1 MLKGQENVSKNL
13 PKVPFREE
21 RIPFAEFGDLGKTP
35 WQHALI
41 PYWTAEFGVMD
52 FSFYNRVHF
61 HSRAHQSEGNGIKFV
76 PGRVRFLPSQTVP
89 DTRTRIYLVRYKGD
103 RKTIDCTQPVEIL
116 REFDRQQLVSAV
128 IEQNEAV
135 IRLVDREALAREA
148 ETIQKIPYDVMLL
161 GQTVAGTEYGVIRSY
176 KPDSGVCFIN
186 SYHADNKAHPHFKS
200 KARSVLF
207 APSDVTLLPKGLVLD
222 TRSKVYL
229 VNFSIQGSM
238 TSPLNGDTFHTVD
251 PQVPVT
257 VVRSFSQKD
266 CSLLCPQ
273 EDCVLFDGKPGQFP
287 PPELVSS
294 IKALR
299 KTIWDRLS
307 QADYVLTAPFPQLAR
322 DAGVADYRLYADS
335 VESFVK
341 QYLPDFKVL
350 KNVILNGIR
359 LPGIIVPQEFTV
371 SNELENEP
379 EPENKPVDF
388 SELDR
393 LFQAGDSVGFLS
405 SKTFISTSFRELPEE
420 VQQQALTCAARI
432 LYRDPT
438 MEITLEP
445 FERALFQAEKSEDFI
460 KKWKSKGV
468 FDREILQSYAR
479 SSWAQ
484 YTLPEDSGRAAA
496 ELNDIGRIRTLNNS
510 YNGLSER
517 FGQCGSRLT
526 PCLFL
531 MRIMANPAPKAVKE
545 ALSRYCQMVKA
556 LRPKLLFARPDD
568 TKKLFCLE
576 ELVQAVR
583 TLQPETEFPYNL
595 VTNLLSVFV
604 DCNCILRAPKTLEA
618 IDPTHAAAEWEF
630 LDLYQ
635 NPFAW
640 TEDRLRALL
649 QRGNFNRQLFQK
661 IVALAWERYA
671 DNPDLPQ
678 PFLRLLSWIC
688 MWDDSFS
695 MDEILRYHFLS
706 RFTKREKQL
715 QLLRSDPQVCALA
728 AGLDMPMYALAT
740 YIANVTAEDLNEDQI
755 PPEALESLSHMESLR
770 QQVCQSMLQKTGP
783 VSQEN
788 ELVYET
794 LFHAFRF
801 DFPVLNKIQLEY
813 AQWYMQKPL
822 QGCTA
827 QELEAHLDHLNQCRA
842 FEAYARVYVLYMD
855 LFPSTD
861 ISPRTVEMYI
871 EALIQIRRFSDA
883 IQYLRTRVP
892 ISADTREVLQIR
904 VLSENFRL
912 NALDE
917 QAFQVLDQAISW
929 EEAHALLLS
938 HMGDNISIAT
948 QAVNCLMALYCHRK
962 CYCRVSYLY
971 KIYQPKAENGFTRL
985 YSDIRSQ
992 VPWAASGMFKS
1003 HYDVINWAFS
1013 ALGAKDLLDF
1023 FQWLR
1028 NITVPDFKELK
1039 LENSFSFFYQF
1050 LIENPLDP
1058 KNWQSFLAHLTKR
1071 VGLNLWEIVVCEG
1084 ILGTLSAEFT
1094 PTNTDLA
1101 LSHIL
1106 DNSSPA
1112 QLPYNLLPYALS
1124 YLMETNSRS
1133 TELYEKLTAALSNP
1147 DVVQHLVQDNP
1158 WHPTYTKTIEEF
1170 QAYALQLFRQTGSA
1184 HYFKLLNVLPLAL
1197 KNEDLLTISLQDHNM
1212 QRALVQLCRNYLDG
1226 DKQEESQQFLSK
1238 ISDQDF
1244 TPHERNMLAFLR
1256 LLFGEE
1262 EVLLLKYP
1270 TLFKSENEVIRVKR
1284 DCAWILTDYPA
1295 KKKLRQFEQNCL
1307 GISHRLTVYAL
1318 IFGILYDEDIYDSP
1332 QYIPESL
1339 DLDDRRTRDAYLLF
1353 LQNVYLAQLDFNA
1366 AYDFFYKKWRY
1377 IKLLLATIL
1386 LNWGGDYDDGF
1397 VLAAMRQYDHYDSIY
1412 HTDYQPFQQE
1422 VLTLIRTVSLT
1433 DRTKQDFLLALMVGQ
1448 IGWFLKN
1455 HGAELAGLPVDAK
1468 EHTAQI
1474 IQKLDYRETSAS
1486 FFTLYGQEIL
1496 KGSAELVLPVAQA
1509 LSPRLVDAWE
1519 AFHQAASEGKDCTA
1533 ILRIAQT
1540 DPPSA
1545 CIKALFKLKPEVFTQ
1560 YADAIA
1566 PIVFARQ
1573 FPFQF
1578 YRKIREFLIRNHNNK
1593 DYLEQILAKFDL
1605 CCRYAARSDQTVPA
1619 VQAYLTGLGFCLM
1632 GQRARAQEALARL
1645 DLRAD
1650 IPQAWQDE
1658 AQRMMAYLDG
1668 RQESFQPDRFDID
1681 ISQGSNLRATGLS
1694 FVPTLQKLLN
1704 IPAQKLRKEEWNA
1717 LHARYCSGTLSPK
1730 EHFQAGVTLLSN
1742 MPPLSQCSPKEAS
1755 LWKDL
1760 LLDVGLEALQS
1771 ESGISADLQ
1780 LTIASE
1786 LLEITA
1792 GRGKAV
1798 AEKFEQLLDNFR
1810 RIPYRGISLTS
1821 WAQHGDDIQKCL
1833 GLAGTGNVEAFAR
1846 LNRQILQR
1854 CAAPLGPDHTN
1865 EDRLEDYQEL
1875 LSQIKGYDEIEGYA
1889 QKVGEAIQAEIDRIA
1904 SGVRLSICLDDQK
1917 AVTDGYVYYQLSNVG
1932 KKTVQLHTKAL
1943 RIWFQQDDYLRQE
1956 LEFTGL
1962 NELRSKYVTGGRAK
1976 LRLDGQPR
1984 TVSVEFWVERAE
1996 DGVLLCRA
2004 KEPHLPVAPCE
2015 QEFTVNSLHEYA
2027 THCAVNDADMLFG
2040 RDSVKDKLR
2049 AQLTHSK
2056 NGGGLAVIYGPSRI
2070 GKTSLLNWVANDYAR
2085 EKGNIIRVSFGGEGG
2100 QGGETDYEKS
2110 FISSEYAQI
2119 PYEDNQAMSEY
2130 LLSCTIR
2137 QALSDAMRSRCRLPE
2152 SAPLPQDLGKSI
2164 ESILRDTRQS
2174 ILERYHAVNELLR
2187 SAELE
2192 LWLLLDEFQQVVEQW
2207 KTIARDCDFVQ
2218 LCLALNYPGSGLTH
2232 IKLVICGSDDLLQH
2246 MVLKDNSVWR
2256 YAFKGSGI
2264 TVDPLLQTPFFE
2276 MIQTDHGIA
2285 GANVQYSQKALEAL
2299 YSYTGGVPL
2308 YGKEICNVIL
2318 RDIESRP
2325 EAYRGRNEI
2334 YVRDIAWAT
2343 QTLLNLQDEEL
2354 RADTREGIR
2363 EIYEAVTKNLDT
2375 DTDKQYLWYMA
2386 WWLHNNPD
2394 KDSFPE
2400 SEFTQHDL
2408 VEGETALKN
2417 SLAIAVARQILRI
2430 SDSPDGMGAKSYTF
2444 RTIFYYCA
2452 FLGGV
2457 NLEKLHQDKIFLKES
2472 SAEEVP
2478 FQSNESAIDQLY
2490 TLFHSLPEEKQLFA
2504 AGGVIM
2510 SAKSAKVLQNLRDM
2524 AGDVIENQFQD
2535 KVIINVSVHQISNT
2549 INNILTATNPREI
2562 RQSLHSLP
2570 RLDAY
2575 FAPDALP
2582 AIVKKLHSDDPEC
2595 LAEAEAEIGTTTD
2608 QMSANYRAAI
2618 AMQEEVPDK
2627 KSLSELLKIDPY
2639 LCKDL
2644 QRELDPSLMVD
2655 LYFAARLEDI
2665 FCRGMTA
2672 ETGSEEDQIDYS
2684 PVTIMY
2690 CKTLEKALKLYHTD
2704 LYIQRLPE
2712 SQTQVKKSKHQVFLF
2727 GDLSDVKLRQKVQNK
2742 IPIGAF
2748 LYPINPECK
2757 KEEDYECIAGNRS
2770 QVKYW
2775 QRHGSMLLK
2784 ARDIRNDSAHG
2795 ASGVLVTREEL
2806 VELKKLLFTDEGLL
2820 NLVSLAH

>member
-1 MLKGQENVSKNL
+1 MLKGQENVGKNL
-13 PKVPFREE
+13 PTVPFREE
-21 RIPFAEFGDLGKTP
+21 RIPFAAFGDPGE
-35 WQHALI
+35 ALWRYALM
-41 PYWTAEFGVMD
+41 PYWTAEYGVMD
-52 FSFYNRVHF
+52 FSFYNRAHF
-61 HSRAHQSEGNGIKFV
+61 HSQAYQSEKKGIKFDSSS
-76 PGRVRFLPSQTVP
+76 VRFLPSQVVP
-89 DTRTRIYLVRYKGD
+89 DTRTRIYLVRYQGNGQ
-103 RKTIDCTQPVEIL
+103 TIDCTQPVKIL
-116 REFDRQQLVSAV
+116 REYDRQQLVSAV
-128 IEQNEAV
+128 IEQDGV
-135 IRLVDREALAREA
+135 IIRLVDQEALAREA
-148 ETIQKIPYDVMLL
+148 ESIQKIPYDVILQ
-161 GQTVAGTEYGVIRSY
+161 GQTVAGTEYGVIRFY
-176 KPDSGVCFIN
+176 KPGSRVCFIN

-207 APSDVTLLPKGLVLD
+207 APSDITLLPEGLVLD
-222 TRSKVYL
+222 TKSKVYL

-238 TSPLNGDTFHTVD
+238 TSPLNGDTFPTVD

-257 VVRSFSQKD
+257 VVCSFSQKD
-266 CSLLCPQ
+266 CLIHCPQ
-273 EDCVLFDGKPGQFP
+273 EDDVLVDVKQGQLP
-287 PPELVSS
+287 PPELASS
-294 IKALR
+294 IEVLR

-307 QADYVLTAPFPQLAR
+307 QADYVLTAPFPQMAR
-322 DAGVADYRLYADS
+322 DAGVSDYHLYADS

-350 KNVILNGIR
+350 KNIVLNGIR
-359 LPGIIVPQEFTV
+359 LPGIIVPQDFTV
-371 SNELENEP
+371 SKDQEP
-379 EPENKPVDF
+379 KPEEKSVDF

-393 LFQAGDSVGFLS
+393 LFQAGDFAGFLS
-405 SKTFISTSFRELPEE
+405 CKTFTSTPFRELPED

-432 LYRDPT
+432 LYRAPT
-438 MEITLEP
+438 MEITMEP

-460 KKWKSKGV
+460 KKWKIRGM
-468 FDREILQSYAR
+468 FDQEILQSYAR

-496 ELNDIGRIRTLNNS
+496 ELNDIGLIHTLNNS

-517 FGQCGSRLT
+517 FGQCGSRLA

-531 MRIMANPAPKAVKE
+531 MRIMANPTPKTVKE
-545 ALSRYCQMVKA
+545 VLSRYCQIVKA

-576 ELVQAVR
+576 ELVRAVH
-583 TLQPETEFPYNL
+583 TLLPKIDFPYNL

-604 DCNCILRAPKTLEA
+604 DCNCVLRAPKTLEA
-618 IDPTHAAAEWEF
+618 VDPTHAAAEWEF

-635 NPFAW
+635 NTFTW

-649 QRGNFNRQLFQK
+649 RRGYFNRQLFQK

-671 DNPDLPQ
+671 DKPDLPQ
-678 PFLRLLSWIC
+678 PFLRLLGWIC

-695 MDEILRYHFLS
+695 VDEILRYHFLS
-706 RFTKREKQL
+706 GFTKREKQL
-715 QLLRSDPQVCALA
+715 QLLRSDSQICALA
-728 AGLDMPMYALAT
+728 ASLDMPMYALAA

-755 PPEALESLSHMESLR
+755 PPEAVESLSHMESLR
-770 QQVCQSMLQKTGP
+770 QQVCQSVLQKTGP

-788 ELVYET
+788 EPVYET

-801 DFPVLNKIQLEY
+801 DFPVLNKIQQEY

-842 FEAYARVYVLYMD
+842 FEAYARVYALYMD

-871 EALIQIRRFSDA
+871 GALMQIRRFSEA
-883 IQYLRTRVP
+883 VQYLRTRAPVP
-892 ISADTREVLQIR
+892 ADTREVLQIR

-917 QAFQVLDQAISW
+917 QTFQVLDQAISW
-929 EEAHALLLS
+929 EEAHALLIS

-962 CYCRVSYLY
+962 CYCRLAYLY
-971 KIYQPKAENGFTRL
+971 KIYQSRAENGFTRL

-1003 HYDVINWAFS
+1003 HYDVISWAFS
-1013 ALGAKDLLDF
+1013 ALGAKELLGF
-1023 FQWLR
+1023 FQWLQ
-1028 NITVPDFKELK
+1028 NITIPDFKELK
-1039 LENSFSFFYQF
+1039 LENSLSFFYQF

-1058 KNWQSFLAHLTKR
+1058 KNWKTFLAHLTKR
-1071 VGLNLWEIVVCEG
+1071 VGLNLWKIVVCEG

-1101 LSHIL
+1101 LSHML

-1133 TELYEKLTAALSNP
+1133 TELYEKLTEALSDP
-1147 DVVQHLVQDNP
+1147 DMIQHLVQDNP
-1158 WHPTYTKTIEEF
+1158 WHPTYTKTIEQF
-1170 QAYALQLFRQTGSA
+1170 QTYALQLFRQTGSA

-1197 KNEDLLTISLQDHNM
+1197 KNEDLLVISLQEHNM
-1212 QRALVQLCRNYLDG
+1212 QRALVQLCQNYLAG
-1226 DKQEESQQFLSK
+1226 DRQEESRQFLSK
-1238 ISDQDF
+1238 VSDQDF
-1244 TPHERNMLAFLR
+1244 TPHERNMLTFLR

-1262 EVLLLKYP
+1262 EALLLKYP
-1270 TLFKSENEVIRVKR
+1270 TLFKNENEVIRVKR

-1295 KKKLRQFEQNCL
+1295 KKKLRQFDQNCL

-1318 IFGILYDEDIYDSP
+1318 IFGILYDEDIYNSP

-1339 DLDDRRTRDAYLLF
+1339 DLADRRTRDAYLLF
-1353 LQNVYLAQLDFNA
+1353 LQNTYLAQLDFNA

-1377 IKLLLATIL
+1377 FKLLLTTIL
-1386 LNWGGDYDDGF
+1386 LNWGVDCDDGF
-1397 VLAAMRQYDHYDSIY
+1397 ILAAMRQYDHYDSIY
-1412 HTDYQPFQQE
+1412 RSDYQPFQQE
-1422 VLTLIRTVSLT
+1422 VLTLIRIVPLT

-1455 HGAELAGLPVDAK
+1455 HGDELAGLPMDAK
-1468 EHTAQI
+1468 EHTVQI
-1474 IQKLDYRETSAS
+1474 IQRLDYRETSAS

-1496 KGSAELVLPVAQA
+1496 KGSAGLVLPVAQA
-1509 LSPRLVDAWE
+1509 LSPRLVDAWD
-1519 AFHQAASEGKDCTA
+1519 AFRQAASEGKDCTA

-1545 CIKALFKLKPEVFTQ
+1545 CIKALLKLKAAVFTQ
-1560 YADAIA
+1560 YADVIA

-1578 YRKIREFLIRNHNNK
+1578 YRKIREFLIRNHKNK
-1593 DYLEQILAKFDL
+1593 GYLDQILAKFDV

-1632 GQRARAQEALARL
+1632 DQRAKAQESLAGL

-1668 RQESFQPDRFDID
+1668 RQESFQPDWFDMD

-1694 FVPTLQKLLN
+1694 FVSRLQKQLN
-1704 IPAQKLRKEEWNA
+1704 IPAKELRKEEWNE

-1742 MPPLSQCSPKEAS
+1742 MPPLNRCSPKEAP
-1755 LWKDL
+1755 LWEDL
-1760 LLDVGLEALQS
+1760 LLDVGLEALQP
-1771 ESGISADLQ
+1771 ESGISAELQ

-1798 AEKFEQLLDNFR
+1798 AEKFEQLLENFR
-1810 RIPYRGISLTS
+1810 RIPYRGISLAG

-1833 GLAGTGNVEAFAR
+1833 GLAGTGNVEDFAR
-1846 LNRQILQR
+1846 LNRQIIQR
-1854 CAAPLGPDHTN
+1854 CAVLLGADHTN
-1865 EDRLEDYQEL
+1865 EERLEDYQKL
-1875 LSQIKGYDEIEGYA
+1875 LGQIKGFDKTEGYA
-1889 QKVGEAIQAEIDRIA
+1889 QKVGEAIQTEIDRIA
-1904 SGVRLSICLDDQK
+1904 SGIRLSICLDDQK
-1917 AVTDGYVYYQLSNVG
+1917 AATDGYVYYQLSNVG

-1962 NELRSKYVTGGRAK
+1962 NELRSQYVTGGRAR

-2004 KEPHLPVAPCE
+2004 KKQHLPIAHCE
-2015 QEFTVNSLHEYA
+2015 QEFTVNDQHWYA

-2040 RDSVKDKLR
+2040 RDGDKDKLH
-2049 AQLTHSK
+2049 AQLTHSDK
-2056 NGGGLAVIYGPSRI
+2056 VGGGLAVIYGPSRI

-2085 EKGNIIRVSFGGEGG
+2085 EKGNVIRVSFGGEGG
-2100 QGGETDYEKS
+2100 QGGETDYKKS
-2110 FISSEYAQI
+2110 FIPSEYAQI
-2119 PYEDNQAMSEY
+2119 PYENNQAMSEY

-2152 SAPLPQDLGKSI
+2152 SAPLPQNLGTSI
-2164 ESILRDTRQS
+2164 KSILRNTSQS

-2187 SAELE
+2187 SAKLE
-2192 LWLLLDEFQQVVEQW
+2192 LWLLLDEFQQVVERW

-2246 MVLKDNSVWR
+2246 MVLEDNSVWR
-2256 YAFKGSGI
+2256 HAFKGSGI
-2264 TVDPLLQTPFFE
+2264 TVDPLLKQPFSQ

-2285 GANVQYSQKALEAL
+2285 GANVQYSQKALDAL

-2318 RDIESRP
+2318 RDIDSRP

-2375 DTDKQYLWYMA
+2375 NTDKQYLWYMA

-2400 SEFTQHDL
+2400 SEFTKHDL

-2430 SDSPDGMGAKSYTF
+2430 SDSPDGMGSKSYTF

-2457 NLEKLHQDKIFLKES
+2457 NLDKLHQDKIFLNES
-2472 SAEEVP
+2472 PEEEVP
-2478 FQSNESAIDQLY
+2478 AQSGEPVIDQLY
-2490 TLFHSLPEEKQLFA
+2490 ALFQSLPEEKQLFA

-2549 INNILTATNPREI
+2549 INNILTTTNPREI
-2562 RQSLHSLP
+2562 QQSLHSLP

-2582 AIVKKLHSDDPEC
+2582 AVVEKLHSDDPEC
-2595 LAEAEAEIGTTTD
+2595 RAEAEAEIGTTMD
-2608 QMSANYRAAI
+2608 QMSANYRTAL
-2618 AMQEEVPDK
+2618 AMQEEIPDK
-2627 KSLSELLKIDPY
+2627 KPLWELLKIDSR

-2655 LYFAARLEDI
+2655 LYFAARLEDV
-2665 FCRGMTA
+2665 FCRGMNA
-2672 ETGSEEDQIDYS
+2672 ETGSEEDPIDYS

-2690 CKTLEKALKLYHTD
+2690 CKTLEKALKLYHVD
-2704 LYIQRLPE
+2704 LYIQRLPK
-2712 SQTQVKKSKHQVFLF
+2712 SQTQVKENNHPVLF
-2727 GDLSDVKLRQKVQNK
+2727 RDLSNAELRKKVQNK

-2748 LYPINPECK
+2748 LYPINPEHRT
-2757 KEEDYECIAGNRS
+2757 EEQYERIAGSRS

-2784 ARDIRNDSAHG
+2784 VRGIRNDSAHG
-2795 ASGVLVTREEL
+2795 ASGVLVTRQEL
-2806 VELKKLLFTDEGLL
+2806 MKLKDLLFTDEGLL
-2820 NLVSLAH
+2820 NLVSLAN

>member
-1 MLKGQENVSKNL
+1 MLKKQENTFINL

-21 RIPFAEFGDLGKTP
+21 RIPFTAFGNLGETP
-35 WQHALI
+35 WQYALM
-41 PYWTAEFGVMD
+41 PYWTAEFGVMGS
-52 FSFYNRVHF
+52 SFYNRAHF
-61 HSRAHQSEGNGIKFV
+61 HSRAYQSKEKGIKFNSGSV
-76 PGRVRFLPSQTVP
+76 HFLPAQTVP

-103 RKTIDCTQPVEIL
+103 GQTIDCTQQVEIL

-128 IEQNEAV
+128 IEQDEVV
-135 IRLVDREALAREA
+135 IWLVDQEAPAREA
-148 ETIQKIPYDVMLL
+148 ETIQKIPYDVMLQ
-161 GQTVAGTEYGVIRSY
+161 GQTVAGTEYGVIRFY
-176 KPDSGVCFIN
+176 KPNSGVCFIN
-186 SYHADNKAHPHFKS
+186 SYHTDNKAHPHFKS

-207 APSDVTLLPKGLVLD
+207 APSNVTLLPEGLVLD

-229 VNFSIQGSM
+229 VNFSIRGSM
-238 TSPLNGDTFHTVD
+238 TSPLNGDTFPTVD

-257 VVRSFSQKD
+257 VVRSFFQKD
-266 CSLLCPQ
+266 CLLLCPQ
-273 EDCVLFDGKPGQFP
+273 EDGVLFDVKHGQLP
-287 PPELVSS
+287 PPELASS
-294 IKALR
+294 IETLR

-307 QADYVLTAPFPQLAR
+307 QADYVLTAPFPQMAR
-322 DAGVADYRLYADS
+322 DAGVSDYRLYADS
-335 VESFVK
+335 VESFVN

-350 KNVILNGIR
+350 KDIILNGIR

-371 SNELENEP
+371 PNEP
-379 EPENKPVDF
+379 EPEDKPVDF

-393 LFQAGDSVGFLS
+393 LFQAGDSAGFLS
-405 SKTFISTSFRELPEE
+405 CTTFTSTPFWKLPEE
-420 VQQQALTCAARI
+420 IQQQALTCAARI
-432 LYRDPT
+432 LYCDPT
-438 MEITLEP
+438 MGITLEP
-445 FERALFQAEKSEDFI
+445 FECALFQAEKSEDFI
-460 KKWKSKGV
+460 KKWKSRGM
-468 FDREILQSYAR
+468 FDQEILQSYAR

-484 YTLPEDSGRAAA
+484 YTLPEDSGRAAT

-517 FGQCGSRLT
+517 FGQCGSRLA

-531 MRIMANPAPKAVKE
+531 MRIMANPTPKAVKE
-545 ALSRYCQMVKA
+545 VLSRYCQMVKA
-556 LRPKLLFARPDD
+556 LRPKLLFAQPDD
-568 TKKLFCLE
+568 TKQLFFLE
-576 ELVQAVR
+576 ELVQAVH
-583 TLQPETEFPYNL
+583 TLLPKIDFPYNL

-604 DCNCILRAPKTLEA
+604 DCNCVLRAPKTLEA
-618 IDPTHAAAEWEF
+618 VDPTHAAPEWEF

-640 TEDRLRALL
+640 TEERLRALL
-649 QRGNFNRQLFQK
+649 QRGYFNRQLFQK

-671 DNPDLPQ
+671 GKPDLPQ
-678 PFLRLLSWIC
+678 PFLWLLGWIC

-706 RFTKREKQL
+706 GFTKREKQL
-715 QLLRSDPQVCALA
+715 QLLRSAPQICALA

-755 PPEALESLSHMESLR
+755 PPEAMESLSHMESLR
-770 QQVCQSMLQKTGP
+770 QQVCQSVLQKNGP

-788 ELVYET
+788 EPVYET

-801 DFPVLNKIQLEY
+801 DFSVLNKIQQEY

-822 QGCTA
+822 QDCTA

-842 FEAYARVYVLYMD
+842 FEAYARVYTLYMD
-855 LFPSTD
+855 IFPSTD

-871 EALIQIRRFSDA
+871 GALMQIRRFSEA
-883 IQYLRTRVP
+883 VQYLRTRAPVP
-892 ISADTREVLQIR
+892 ADTREVLQIR

-917 QAFQVLDQAISW
+917 QAFQVLDQVISW
-929 EEAHALLLS
+929 EEAHALLIS

-962 CYCRVSYLY
+962 CYCRAAYLY
-971 KIYQPKAENGFTRL
+971 KIYQSKAENGFTRL

-992 VPWAASGMFKS
+992 IPWAASGMFKS
-1003 HYDVINWAFS
+1003 HYDVIGWAFS

-1028 NITVPDFKELK
+1028 NITIPDFKELK
-1039 LENSFSFFYQF
+1039 LENSFSFFYQS
-1050 LIENPLDP
+1050 LVENPLDP
-1058 KNWQSFLAHLTKR
+1058 KNWQIFLAHLTKR

-1133 TELYEKLTAALSNP
+1133 TELYEKLTAALSDP
-1147 DVVQHLVQDNP
+1147 DVVQYLVQDNP

-1170 QAYALQLFRQTGSA
+1170 QTYALQLFRQTGSA

-1197 KNEDLLTISLQDHNM
+1197 KNEDLLVISLQEHNM
-1212 QRALVQLCRNYLDG
+1212 QRALVQLCQNYLASDR
-1226 DKQEESQQFLSK
+1226 QEESRQFLSK
-1238 ISDQDF
+1238 VSDQDF

-1262 EVLLLKYP
+1262 EALLLKYP
-1270 TLFKSENEVIRVKR
+1270 TLFKDENEVIRVKR

-1295 KKKLRQFEQNCL
+1295 KKKLRQFDQNCL

-1318 IFGILYDEDIYDSP
+1318 IFGILYDEDIYNSP

-1339 DLDDRRTRDAYLLF
+1339 DLADRRTRDAYLLF
-1353 LQNVYLAQLDFNA
+1353 LQNTYLAQLDFNA

-1377 IKLLLATIL
+1377 FKLLLATIL

-1397 VLAAMRQYDHYDSIY
+1397 ILADMRQYDHYDSIY
-1412 HTDYQPFQQE
+1412 RSDYQPFRQD
-1422 VLTLIRTVSLT
+1422 VLTLIRTVPLT
-1433 DRTKQDFLLALMVGQ
+1433 DGTKQDFLLALMVGQ

-1455 HGAELAGLPVDAK
+1455 HVAELAGLPMDAK

-1474 IQKLDYRETSAS
+1474 IQRLDYRETSAS
-1486 FFTLYGQEIL
+1486 FFTLYGQDIL

-1519 AFHQAASEGKDCTA
+1519 AFRQAASEGKDCTA

-1545 CIKALFKLKPEVFTQ
+1545 CIKALLKLKAEVFTQ
-1560 YADAIA
+1560 YADVIA

-1573 FPFQF
+1573 FSFQF

-1619 VQAYLTGLGFCLM
+1619 VQAYLNGLGFCLT
-1632 GQRARAQEALARL
+1632 GQRTRAQEALAGL
-1645 DLRAD
+1645 DRAG

-1668 RQESFQPDRFDID
+1668 RQESFHPDRFDMD
-1681 ISQGSNLRATGLS
+1681 ISQGSNLRTTGLS
-1694 FVPTLQKLLN
+1694 FVPRLQKQLN
-1704 IPAQKLRKEEWNA
+1704 IPAKKLRKEEWNE
-1717 LHARYCSGTLSPK
+1717 LHARYCSGTLSSK
-1730 EHFQAGVTLLSN
+1730 EHFRAGVTLLTN
-1742 MPPLSQCSPKEAS
+1742 MPHHDRSRRKEAS
-1755 LWKDL
+1755 LWEEL
-1760 LLDVGLEALQS
+1760 LLEVGLEALQS
-1771 ESGISADLQ
+1771 ESGIGAELQ

-1786 LLEITA
+1786 LLESTA

-1798 AEKFEQLLDNFR
+1798 AENFEQLLENFR
-1810 RIPYRGISLTS
+1810 RIPYRGISLAG

-1833 GLAGTGNVEAFAR
+1833 GLAGTGNVEDFAR
-1846 LNRQILQR
+1846 LNRKILR
-1854 CAAPLGPDHTN
+1854 PCALLLGADHTN
-1865 EDRLEDYQEL
+1865 EERLEGYRHL
-1875 LSQIKGYDEIEGYA
+1875 LGQIKGFDKTEGYA
-1889 QKVGEAIQAEIDRIA
+1889 RKVGEAIQAEIDRIA

-1917 AVTDGYVYYQLSNVG
+1917 TATDGYVYYQLSNVG

-1943 RIWFQQDDYLRQE
+1943 RVWFQQDDYLPQE

-1962 NELRSKYVTGGRAK
+1962 NELQSQYVTGGRAR
-1976 LRLDGQPR
+1976 LHLDGQSR

-2015 QEFTVNSLHEYA
+2015 QEFTVNDRHGYA
-2027 THCAVNDADMLFG
+2027 VQCAVNDADMLFG
-2040 RDSVKDKLR
+2040 RDGDKDKLR
-2049 AQLTHSK
+2049 DQLTRSDK
-2056 NGGGLAVIYGPSRI
+2056 VGGGLAVIYGPSRI

-2085 EKGNIIRVSFGGEGG
+2085 EKGNVIRVSFGGEGG
-2100 QGGETDYEKS
+2100 QGDDTDYQNS
-2110 FISSEYAQI
+2110 FIPSEYAQI

-2130 LLSCTIR
+2130 LLSCTVR
-2137 QALSDAMRSRCRLPE
+2137 QALSNAMGSRRRLPE
-2152 SAPLPQDLGKSI
+2152 SACLPQNLGTSIKSI
-2164 ESILRDTRQS
+2164 LHNTSQS
-2174 ILERYHAVNELLR
+2174 MLERYHAVNELLR

-2192 LWLLLDEFQQVVEQW
+2192 LWLLLDEFQQVVERWQA
-2207 KTIARDCDFVQ
+2207 ISRDCDFVQ
-2218 LCLALNYPGSGLTH
+2218 LCLALNHPGSGLTQ

-2246 MVLKDNSVWR
+2246 MVLEDNSVWR
-2256 YAFKGSGI
+2256 HAFKGSGI
-2264 TVDPLLQTPFFE
+2264 TVAPLLRQPFFQ
-2276 MIQTDHGIA
+2276 MIQKDHGIA

-2299 YSYTGGVPL
+2299 YYYTGGVPL

-2318 RDIESRP
+2318 GDIANRP
-2325 EAYRGRNEI
+2325 EAYRGRSMI

-2354 RADTREGIR
+2354 RADIQEGIR
-2363 EIYEAVTKNLDT
+2363 EIYEAVTKNLNP

-2400 SEFTQHDL
+2400 SEFTQRDL

-2430 SDSPDGMGAKSYTF
+2430 SDSPDRMGSKSYTF

-2457 NLEKLHQDKIFLKES
+2457 NLDYLHQDKIFLKES
-2472 SAEEVP
+2472 PAEEVP
-2478 FQSNESAIDQLY
+2478 AQSGEPVIDQFY
-2490 TLFHSLPEEKQLFA
+2490 ALFHSLPEEKQLFA

-2524 AGDVIENQFQD
+2524 AGDVIENQFRD
-2535 KVIINVSVHQISNT
+2535 KVIINVSVHQISNI

-2562 RQSLHSLP
+2562 QQRLRLLP

-2582 AIVKKLHSDDPEC
+2582 AVVEKLHSDDPEC
-2595 LAEAEAEIGTTTD
+2595 RAEAEAEIGTTMD
-2608 QMSANYRAAI
+2608 QMSGNYRTAL

-2627 KSLSELLKIDPY
+2627 KPLWELLKIDSR

-2665 FCRGMTA
+2665 FCRGMNA
-2672 ETGSEEDQIDYS
+2672 ETESEEEKIDYS

-2704 LYIQRLPE
+2704 LYIQRLPN
-2712 SQTQVKKSKHQVFLF
+2712 SKTQVTENKHQVLF
-2727 GDLSDVKLRQKVQNK
+2727 GELCNAALRQSVQNK

-2748 LYPINPECK
+2748 LFPINPEHHK
-2757 KEEDYECIAGNRS
+2757 REEDYECIAGSHS

-2784 ARDIRNDSAHG
+2784 VKDIRNDSAHG
-2795 ASGVLVTREEL
+2795 ASGVLVTRQEL
-2806 VELKKLLFTDEGLL
+2806 MKLKDLLFTDEGLL
-2820 NLVSLAH
+2820 NLVSLAN